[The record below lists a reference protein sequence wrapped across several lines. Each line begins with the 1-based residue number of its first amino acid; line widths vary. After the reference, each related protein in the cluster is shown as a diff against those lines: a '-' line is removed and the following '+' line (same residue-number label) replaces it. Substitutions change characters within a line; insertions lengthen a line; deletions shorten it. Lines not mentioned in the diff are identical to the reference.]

1 MAKLSVVKRQL
12 RREFLVQKYSEI
24 RQKLKAEL
32 RQSTSFKN
40 KLELESK
47 LQKLPRD
54 SSRTRLK
61 NRCWKTGRGHSVFRD
76 FGLCRHQVREMAN
89 QGLLPGVVKSSW

>member
-1 MAKLSVVKRQL
+1 MAKLSVTKRQL
-12 RREFLVQKYSEI
+12 KREFLVQKYSEI

-32 RQSTSFKN
+32 KESTSFKN
-40 KLELESK
+40 KIQIQNK

-76 FGLCRHQVREMAN
+76 FGLCRHAVREMAN